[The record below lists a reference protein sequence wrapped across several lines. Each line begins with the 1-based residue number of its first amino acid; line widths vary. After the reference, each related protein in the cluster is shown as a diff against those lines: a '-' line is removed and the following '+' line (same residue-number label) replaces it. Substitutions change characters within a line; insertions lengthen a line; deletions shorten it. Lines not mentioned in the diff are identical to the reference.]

1 MAAEAEFTRAQTGT
15 GVEYKV
21 TPAATSTRYSIT
33 AWLLVIVI
41 VIVGVLGI
49 QTANTRG
56 PLSLACAAGAVLILA
71 LGFFRLRDDKAARG
85 QQTILIVSKAGLSV
99 GGQTYGL
106 DDIAELL
113 LVNPAGQP
121 VGRSGVLMG
130 VGAEGA
136 VAGVA
141 TGAAPG
147 IGAAMAAIDGAVAA
161 QAARSWS
168 IALRRQSHSKPVLLV
183 SHLTEDPGSALLND
197 LARTIRAL

>member
-41 VIVGVLGI
+41 AGVLGI

-56 PLSLACAAGAVLILA
+56 LLSLACAAGAVLILA
-71 LGFFRLRDDKAARG
+71 LGFFRLRDDKAARS
-85 QQTILIVSKAGLSV
+85 QQTILTVSKAGLSG
-99 GGQTYGL
+99 GGQAYEL
-106 DDIAELL
+106 NDIAELL

-130 VGAEGA
+130 IGGEGA

-141 TGAAPG
+141 MGAAAG

-168 IALRRQSHSKPVLLV
+168 ISLLRRSTSKPVLLV